1 MPKVLKMKTCSYC
14 NRKGHSRTKCP
25 KFWPTVHPYTTGD
38 THRKSGKPMVVE
50 EVRIAFRIIKMMRKL
65 KNVENKALSDTR
77 GKRPD
82 CRLNF
87 ADGYQKSIRN
97 FVTEMNEKGR
107 PFGV

>member
-1 MPKVLKMKTCSYC
+1 
-14 NRKGHSRTKCP
+14 
-25 KFWPTVHPYTTGD
+25 
-38 THRKSGKPMVVE
+38 
-50 EVRIAFRIIKMMRKL
+50 MMRKL

-107 PFGV
+107 PFGVGPL